1 MKHTYTLLQL
11 DDENINVLA
20 DHKLFESWQM
30 LNKTAG
36 FNIHQYKKVYEGEI
50 ESDPIQGND
59 ILGALESLFKTFN
72 IDHPDDYRGRSLSVS
87 DVVVLDDVKYYC
99 DSYGWVNIETDKKV

>member
-1 MKHTYTLLQL
+1 MKHTYTILQL

-20 DHKLFESWQM
+20 DHKLFESWDM

-36 FNIHQYKKVYEGEI
+36 FNIHQYKKVYEHEFKEQGVEHCSTLWILDKIFEI
-50 ESDPIQGND
+50 
-59 ILGALESLFKTFN
+59 FN
-72 IDHPDDYRGRSLSVS
+72 TNHPDDYRGRSLSVS

-99 DSYGWVNIETDKKV
+99 DNYGWVNIETGKGV